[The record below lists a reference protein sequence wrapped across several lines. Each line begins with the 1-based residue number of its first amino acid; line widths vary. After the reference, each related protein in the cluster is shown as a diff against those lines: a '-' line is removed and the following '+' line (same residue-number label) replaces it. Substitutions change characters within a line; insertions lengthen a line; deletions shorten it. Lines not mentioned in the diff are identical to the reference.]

1 MYYWNYKTS
10 YEDGFINTS
19 KPVTMKFK
27 IPEGWNKNNI
37 QLAYWG
43 GPDTGGIDPASKYS
57 VEIVGVEGDYYV
69 VKTQRIGYFALI

>member
-43 GPDTGGIDPASKYS
+43 GPDTGGID
-57 VEIVGVEGDYYV
+57 
-69 VKTQRIGYFALI
+69 